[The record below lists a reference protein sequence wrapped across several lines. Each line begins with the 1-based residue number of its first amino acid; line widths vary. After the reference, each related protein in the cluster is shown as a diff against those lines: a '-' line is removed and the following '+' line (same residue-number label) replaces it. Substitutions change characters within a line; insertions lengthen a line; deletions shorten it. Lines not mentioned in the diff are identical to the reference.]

1 MDQLDQIAGI
11 IALTMG
17 AAWAS
22 GINLYAAIV
31 MLGLLGQSGNLTL
44 PPDLQI
50 LTNPLVI
57 GAAGLMY
64 IVEFFADKVP
74 GVDTTWDTLHT
85 FIRIPAGAAL
95 AAGAVGDMNQA
106 VTLAAAI
113 AGGGLAAA
121 THATKAG
128 TRVVV
133 NASPEPFSN
142 WALSI
147 SEDVAVFAGLWAAL
161 NHPWLFLGLLVI
173 FILLLVWILPKIWR
187 GIRRIFAWI
196 GRLLS
201 GRKDVPTENSAPS
214 QSEDKLPPADQSSD

>member
-1 MDQLDQIAGI
+1 MDQLDHIAGI

-50 LTNPLVI
+50 LANPLVI

-64 IVEFFADKVP
+64 VIEFFADKVP

-133 NASPEPFSN
+133 NTSPEPFSN

-196 GRLLS
+196 GRLFS
-201 GRKDVPTENSAPS
+201 GKSAPES
-214 QSEDKLPPADQSSD
+214 AGDGLKSGPPATPPENQP